1 MDNGTRQYTR
11 ELSKYGDVM
20 DAEQFEK
27 DLAEEKNTGYTILGF
42 STWDGHG
49 YWVKDN
55 KQSSDEIFSTPRLD
69 ATHIIWFNK

>member
-1 MDNGTRQYTR
+1 MSNRNYLR

-20 DAEQFEK
+20 DAAQFEK
-27 DLAEEKNTGYTILGF
+27 DLAEEKETGYTILGF
-42 STWDGHG
+42 SNDDGSG
-49 YWVKDN
+49 YWVKEG